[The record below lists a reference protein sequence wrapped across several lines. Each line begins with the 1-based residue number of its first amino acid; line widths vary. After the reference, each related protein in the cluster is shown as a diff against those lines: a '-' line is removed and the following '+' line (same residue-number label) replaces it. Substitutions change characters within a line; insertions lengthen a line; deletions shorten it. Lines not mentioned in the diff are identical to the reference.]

1 MAQMWQVVGG
11 ADSGGILVRIDRD
24 LNSDVLSPRLSTE
37 AIVKELRFE
46 HGRLNFELVSG
57 NGPSTG
63 WVTTNLRGKDLLVK
77 TQTGQ
82 VIEEKKLGSFD
93 RWASS
98 TCQEEASEVQDDII
112 ESHKAS
118 KPSEDEEEALRQYIE
133 KFGEV
138 RDGAHPGYNR
148 QAFPWFTPQ
157 RPQLETATDEALHAA
172 LAFKDRPVRKLQ
184 PRKQRLWDVD
194 SEGEEIPLCTRCC
207 LPVGEFAY
215 HGKGKGSCVH
225 AECMAQIVI
234 QDAQE
239 EDEERARKEDIKKLQ
254 NRKEYD
260 IGWKMDSVPNSASI
274 AEQLGCK
281 PAPQAL
287 CCLVYDEASST
298 VRLAATQEPAAAINM
313 EYLLL
318 ALKVRKHACREPLFS
333 LDPVDPQKL
342 EKTPQ
347 KKRYEPEWIAGTSVG
362 DVMFQADY
370 FLKELALGEYTMPV
384 LGMLSV
390 FDWSE
395 LEASDRQWAGRE
407 WFVVKKAEVHIAQ
420 DNTLI
425 PHVKMGVEAREQVM
439 TKKGL
444 EDAPVTGPNH
454 PLKKFAEAFTRNFD
468 VIAERKSVIF
478 HLRELAKASVMAK
491 FLVDSKARVDD
502 SWYSLADEIVAA
514 TKPEAFP
521 EIPQLWNMRG
531 NTRIQLKGGRLMNLA
546 TGGQSSLQAI
556 YGGVEFGLDRFELA
570 QRHALQGQQ
579 MQAGLQGMQM
589 GASGRPMFMP
599 QRFQLGQRETPQG
612 VDLNLDKFGL
622 SKVDRFSGSLPAC
635 SLSLDAKDAQIRLG
649 RAFLKNLEDASF
661 AGMKDEDV
669 KLLKGLFNYTLAD
682 RMQEG
687 DAFIPPDPNVQ
698 YVSKVRAILSEE
710 KGTRERRARRFLDKS
725 FVPGDAGR
733 EFPRS
738 WTSRFQVE
746 RDGQKQAIAPGK
758 YGLVQVQVDAYFEQI
773 LLDEILPTAAPEFN
787 GTTEDGMVFRIYRI
801 GSLEVRTT
809 QELGEAEKVG
819 VVYSSREP
827 SWEQSSGKKAKEL
840 LEGELLVK
848 AKAYVEA
855 QGEELGSAKC
865 RYYVVIETGSS
876 NSILTEKLATGQTTW
891 VVNPEGMED
900 RNSLA
905 RLLFTVDCKAG
916 ITMRDLKAACSQP
929 ETASAS
935 SSSSKSYAKAVFQ
948 RLCGRGFRGKWGGY
962 LRQHVGPLR
971 GPQMGRSS
979 EYLTGMWVARKNAAS
994 RAGTDSSSPKAAEGL

>member
-1 MAQMWQVVGG
+1 MVKMA
-11 ADSGGILVRIDRD
+11 
-24 LNSDVLSPRLSTE
+24 
-37 AIVKELRFE
+37 
-46 HGRLNFELVSG
+46 
-57 NGPSTG
+57 
-63 WVTTNLRGKDLLVK
+63 
-77 TQTGQ
+77 QTGQ
-82 VIEEKKLGSFD
+82 VVEEKKGSFV

-98 TCQEEASEVQDDII
+98 AGKEETS
-112 ESHKAS
+112 KAS
-118 KPSEDEEEALRQYIE
+118 KPSEDEEEALREYVE

-138 RDGAHPGYNR
+138 RDGTHFGYNR
-148 QAFPWFTPQ
+148 VAFPWFTPQ
-157 RPQLETATDEALHAA
+157 KPHPEKATDEALYAA
-172 LAFKDRPVRKLQ
+172 LEFKDKPTQKLQVRKQ
-184 PRKQRLWDVD
+184 KLWDVD
-194 SEGEEIPLCTRCC
+194 SDGEEIPLCGQCF
-207 LPVGEFAY
+207 LPVGEFSY
-215 HGKGKGSCVH
+215 YSKQGKDSCVH

-234 QDAQE
+234 QEAQE
-239 EDEERARKEDIKKLQ
+239 EEEERACKEDMKKLKS
-254 NRKEYD
+254 RKEYD
-260 IGWKMDSVPNSASI
+260 IGWKMNSVPKSAAI
-274 AEQLGCK
+274 AEKLGCK
-281 PAPQAL
+281 PVPQAL
-287 CCLVYDEASST
+287 CCLVYDEASSR
-298 VRLAATQEPAAAINM
+298 VRIAATQEPAAAVNL

-333 LDPVDPQKL
+333 LDPVDPKNL
-342 EKTPQ
+342 ETTPQ
-347 KKRYEPEWIAGTSVG
+347 KKRYEPAWIAGTSVG

-407 WFVVKKAEVHIAQ
+407 WFVVKKAEVHLAQ

-468 VIAERKSVIF
+468 VIAERKSVVF
-478 HLRELAKASVMAK
+478 HLRELAKASVLAK

-531 NTRIQLKGGRLMNLA
+531 NTCIQLKGGRLMNLA
-546 TGGQSSLQAI
+546 TGGKSSLQAI

-570 QRHALQGQQ
+570 QRHALQTQQ
-579 MQAGLQGMQM
+579 MQAGPQGMQI
-589 GASGRPMFMP
+589 GGSGRPMFMP

-809 QELGEAEKVG
+809 QELGEAEKLG

-827 SWEQSSGKKAKEL
+827 SWQQSSGKKAKEL
-840 LEGELLVK
+840 PEDELLVK
-848 AKAYVEA
+848 AKLYVEA
-855 QGEELGSAKC
+855 QGQELCTSSY
-865 RYYVVIETGSS
+865 RYYIVIETGSA
-876 NSILTEKLATGQTTW
+876 NCIVTERLSTGLTTW
-891 VVNPEGMED
+891 AVNPEDMED

-905 RLLFTVDCKAG
+905 RLLFTVNCKAG
-916 ITMRDLKAACSQP
+916 VSVSDLKSIQAQP
-929 ETASAS
+929 EGASPAD
-935 SSSSKSYAKAVFQ
+935 SKNYTQVVFQ
-948 RLCGRGFRGKWGGY
+948 RLCGRGLRGKWGGY
-962 LRQHVGPLR
+962 LRLAR
-971 GPQMGRSS
+971 RSAGS
-979 EYLTGMWVARKNAAS
+979 KN
-994 RAGTDSSSPKAAEGL
+994 TDSRIPKGVQGL